1 MRGLDQDIIN
11 LRFKHFQHRLI
22 DTLNRVIEKRRK
34 NKEEEK
40 RIEAKGEV
48 NMNASQVQLAEIAA
62 SPSAPTTFLTGAPDA
77 Y

>member
-1 MRGLDQDIIN
+1 MTVLNLCRELTDFEMRGLDQDIIN

-48 NMNASQVQLAEIAA
+48 NMNAS
-62 SPSAPTTFLTGAPDA
+62 
-77 Y
+77 